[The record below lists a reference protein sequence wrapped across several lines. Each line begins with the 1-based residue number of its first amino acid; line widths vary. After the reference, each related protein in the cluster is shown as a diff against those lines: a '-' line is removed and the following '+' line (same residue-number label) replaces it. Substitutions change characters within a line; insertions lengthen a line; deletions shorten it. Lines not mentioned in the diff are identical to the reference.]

1 MSDPILTLMLTL
13 CFVIFKILEVTFI
26 LTLCH
31 KVSNYGL
38 LTSFI
43 WMWPLFW
50 LYVSRS
56 VAMGSWSL
64 LFGCDFHK
72 ILEVTFI
79 KEYDC
84 KLLPDCKLTLT
95 VDFAFTVTSND
106 LDCDLLRP
114 WLWPHLTWFY
124 KNLDCDIDYD
134 LHEVLLTVDWLLSTP
149 LTTEMLTLKIV
160 SYFFLFLN
168 IASCLASDQTSP
180 QNYWDRVSLNG
191 TDLDSSEF
199 LHTLNL

>member
-1 MSDPILTLMLTL
+1 M
-13 CFVIFKILEVTFI
+13 FVIFKILEVTFI

-56 VAMGSWSL
+56 VAMGCWPL

-79 KEYDC
+79 KEYNC
-84 KLLPDCKLTLT
+84 KLLPDCNLTLT

-106 LDCDLLRP
+106 LDCDFLRP

-134 LHEVLLTVDWLLSTP
+134 LHDVMEQTW
-149 LTTEMLTLKIV
+149 IR
-160 SYFFLFLN
+160 LN
-168 IASCLASDQTSP
+168 FCIL
-180 QNYWDRVSLNG
+180 
-191 TDLDSSEF
+191 
-199 LHTLNL
+199 

>member
-1 MSDPILTLMLTL
+1 MSDPILTLILTL

-56 VAMGSWSL
+56 VAMGCWPL

-79 KEYDC
+79 KEYNC
-84 KLLPDCKLTLT
+84 KLLPDCNLTLT

-134 LHEVLLTVDWLLSTP
+134 LHDVLLTVDWLLSTP
-149 LTTEMLTLKIV
+149 LTTEVLTLKVV